1 MRLVRYVIISVIGL
15 NLGSGCVAYQ
25 IRDELKKTNSELQRI
40 DQRLDTMSADM
51 DKINVSVTDSD
62 HILNRSNRSLSSI
75 ESSMEPIRVSLQRID
90 DELMGFRE
98 MADKIAHYVPVNIK
112 PSTPPPPK
120 EAPTTETTPAKK

>member
-1 MRLVRYVIISVIGL
+1 
-15 NLGSGCVAYQ
+15 
-25 IRDELKKTNSELQRI
+25 
-40 DQRLDTMSADM
+40 M